1 MNIRIG
7 QGYDVH
13 AFGDGDHVMLGGVRV
28 PHERGVLAHSDG
40 DVVLHA
46 LCDALLGALALGD
59 IGRHFPPSDPR
70 WKGADSLAFLRH
82 CDGLA
87 RARGWSVGNADVT
100 VACERPKVG
109 PHVKAIRATPAAAL
123 GVAVDSDHVQAP
135 PTAAHGDIGRHFPPS
150 DPRWKGADSLAF
162 LRHCDGLARARG
174 WSVGNADV
182 TVVCERPKVGPHV
195 EAMRATLAAALGIAV
210 DAVSVKATT
219 TEALGFTGRGE
230 GIAAQAACLL

>member
-1 MNIRIG
+1 LNTHRIRIG
-7 QGYDVH
+7 QGFDVH
-13 AFGDGDHVMLGGVRV
+13 TFGDGDHVMLGGVRV
-28 PHERGVLAHSDG
+28 PHDRGVVAHSDG
-40 DVVLHA
+40 DVVVHA
-46 LCDALLGALALGD
+46 LCDALLGALAL
-59 IGRHFPPSDPR
+59 
-70 WKGADSLAFLRH
+70 
-82 CDGLA
+82 
-87 RARGWSVGNADVT
+87 
-100 VACERPKVG
+100 
-109 PHVKAIRATPAAAL
+109 
-123 GVAVDSDHVQAP
+123 
-135 PTAAHGDIGRHFPPS
+135 GDIGRHFPPS

-230 GIAAQAACLL
+230 GIAAQAACLLVRE